1 MFVVLLLPCQI
12 NFQSVASASS
22 PPITLVTTCS
32 ENVTVYFLDVGQ
44 GDSILIKTSNRNV
57 LIDGGPGQAGSTL
70 LNYLNI
76 YHISKIDLLFATHPH
91 EDHIGGLVPVLQSSI
106 PIQDIVY
113 NGYNYT
119 TQIFNTWKTLAL
131 THNLT
136 IANRNEVFAL
146 TPTINFTVISP
157 TNPYQFSDLNA
168 NNLVLRLQVSNT
180 SIMLTGDATTV
191 SEQSMLAS
199 GLTLQSQILKVGHHG
214 SSYSTSQAF
223 LNAVTPTYGVISAGI
238 DNSYGHPAQQTLDR
252 LTQNDVSTYG
262 TYKDGTVVF
271 QLNSASQIPI
281 LTPSPTPTPTPTLTQ
296 TNPTGGF
303 PKPGTVTPTPIP
315 IPTQTPTA
323 TQNPTNAKAPS
334 PTVNPSPTP
343 TVPELSLLLILVA
356 FGLISLSTVTLRIRS
371 KFNSR
376 YKND

>member
-1 MFVVLLLPCQI
+1 MLIVLLLPCQT
-12 NFQSVASASS
+12 NFQIVASGSS
-22 PPITLVTTCS
+22 PPITLVTTCQ

-57 LIDGGPGQAGSTL
+57 LIDGGPGKAGSTL
-70 LNYLNI
+70 LNYLST
-76 YHISKIDLLFATHPH
+76 YQVSKIDLLFATHPH

-113 NGYNYT
+113 NDYNYT
-119 TQIFNTWKTLAL
+119 TQNFNTWKTLAL

-157 TNPYQFSDLNA
+157 TNPRQVSDLNA
-168 NNLVLRLQVSNT
+168 NSLVLRLQVSNT
-180 SIMLTGDATTV
+180 SIMLTGDATTDT
-191 SEQSMLAS
+191 EQSMLAS

-252 LTQNDVSTYG
+252 LAKNNLITYG

-271 QLNSASQIPI
+271 QLNSASQTLI

-303 PKPGTVTPTPIP
+303 PKPGTVTPKPIP

-343 TVPELSLLLILVA
+343 TVPEFSPLLILVA
-356 FGLISLSTVTLRIRS
+356 FGLISLSTVTLMKRS

>member
-1 MFVVLLLPCQI
+1 MLIVLLLPCQI
-12 NFQSVASASS
+12 NFQSVVSASS
-22 PPITLVTTCS
+22 PPITLVTSCS

-44 GDSILIKTSNRNV
+44 GDSILIKTSNKNV
-57 LIDGGPGQAGSTL
+57 LIDGGPSQAGSTL

-76 YHISKIDLLFATHPH
+76 YNISKIDLLFATHPH

-106 PIQDIVY
+106 NIQDIVY

-136 IANRNEVFAL
+136 IANRNKVFAL
-146 TPTINFTVISP
+146 TPTINFTVNSP
-157 TNPYQFSDLNA
+157 TNPHQFSDLNA
-168 NNLVLRLQVSNT
+168 NSLVLRLQVSNT
-180 SIMLTGDATTV
+180 SIILTGDATTE
-191 SEQSMLAS
+191 SELSMLTS

-223 LNAVTPTYGVISAGI
+223 LNAVTPTYGVISSGI

-252 LTQNDVSTYG
+252 LAKNNVITYG

-271 QLNSASQIPI
+271 QLNSASQKLI
-281 LTPSPTPTPTPTLTQ
+281 LTPSPTLTPTLTQ

-303 PKPGTVTPTPIP
+303 SKPDTVTPKPIP
-315 IPTQTPTA
+315 SPTQNPTA
-323 TQNPTNAKAPS
+323 TQNPTNAKTPIPTINPS
-334 PTVNPSPTP
+334 PTVPEFSP
-343 TVPELSLLLILVA
+343 LLILVA
-356 FGLISLSTVTLRIRS
+356 FGLISLSTVMLS
-371 KFNSR
+371 KKRKINSR

>member
-1 MFVVLLLPCQI
+1 MLIVLLLPCQI
-12 NFQSVASASS
+12 NFQLVVSASS
-22 PPITLVTTCS
+22 PLITLVTNCS

-70 LNYLNI
+70 LNYLST
-76 YHISKIDLLFATHPH
+76 YQVSKIDLLFATHPH

-106 PIQDIVY
+106 LIQDIVY

-119 TQIFNTWKTLAL
+119 TQIFNSWKTLAL

-146 TPTINFTVISP
+146 TPTINFTVLSP
-157 TNPYQFSDLNA
+157 TNPYQFNDLNA

-223 LNAVTPTYGVISAGI
+223 LNSVNPTYGVISAGI
-238 DNSYGHPAQQTLDR
+238 DNSYGHPAQLTLDR
-252 LTQNDVSTYG
+252 LAKNIVITYR

-271 QLNSASQIPI
+271 QLNSASQTPI
-281 LTPSPTPTPTPTLTQ
+281 RTPPPTPTPTSTFTQ

-315 IPTQTPTA
+315 TPPQKPT
-323 TQNPTNAKAPS
+323 S
-334 PTVNPSPTP
+334 YS
-343 TVPELSLLLILVA
+343 
-356 FGLISLSTVTLRIRS
+356 
-371 KFNSR
+371 
-376 YKND
+376 